1 MTTHNK
7 SSYCESCGRYPYIGR
22 VSVGEED
29 SVDFIY
35 QFVKKIFVAVEHRS
49 YSILR
54 TAPDIIGPPKFPNLD
69 GQLHLIT
76 PTLKDTG
83 VSISPWQNKAVT
95 RPISFDYNV
104 TERYIDIE
112 FHEAVYPVRVCI
124 YEIFN
129 PGSVIQILAR
139 DSNKHWIQLWD
150 ESSQIVPPQS
160 RLFSPPLSHPCN
172 FKTKMLRLVFKGSS
186 DKTWTKLDAVMLIG
200 TSDLILSRNP
210 NESLSNLLKRINSI
224 YSSHHDDV
232 HNLTA
237 DSKSAHLDIVHL
249 QRNFPE
255 YCVIYKRGW
264 SDGRTF
270 SMSIILTFVIS
281 VVISFVCILFCSVFC
296 FPYLS
301 LSNEITSVLV
311 RYLGHLHLLTC
322 VYIFVENIYDFFEA
336 QIFFPGFQSQ
346 FQSDIRRI
354 SYKNNLKHKK
364 VYQEVIPGYEHPLDQ
379 RYPRRILLKS
389 NSTCAKSMK
398 LSSDESKELSRCSL
412 FALPNEIL
420 LKIFKYLDVVTLCR
434 MNEVNNRRFDS
445 LSRDPLLYTRL
456 NMRYISSD
464 KYMCDIFCYITP
476 RCKYLQQLD
485 LTGCNF
491 DVNDF
496 VNFLDNCG
504 RRLTHL
510 RLSNCNDGECL
521 NPVLLKT
528 LETCKNLKEL
538 DLSDSGINDEGFSYL
553 EGLNNL
559 EHLNLS
565 HTGITTERLC
575 KILQNNQRI
584 RQLSAGFEDFI
595 DDAILIELENS
606 CHDLEVIDS
615 LLCARRLTSEG
626 INALANCKKLQIVKV
641 DLCGRYTDDLREI
654 IHMNN
659 SLIGLL
665 PFYQNLQEVY
675 LYCAVLNGYRLELL
689 AQCKNLKKLCFYN
702 VKLKCISDRC
712 YVIFEQ
718 CSKLQTIYFDF
729 SDINQ
734 LVNQLVNRLVNRW
747 KERYPH
753 VSVYTQIIK
762 CPQSELTTRARRA
775 GHLHGENSWD

>member
-255 YCVIYKRGW
+255 YCVIYK
-264 SDGRTF
+264 
-270 SMSIILTFVIS
+270 
-281 VVISFVCILFCSVFC
+281 
-296 FPYLS
+296 
-301 LSNEITSVLV
+301 
-311 RYLGHLHLLTC
+311 
-322 VYIFVENIYDFFEA
+322 
-336 QIFFPGFQSQ
+336 
-346 FQSDIRRI
+346 SDIRRI